1 VKRGLPA
8 LLLIA
13 PALLFASYFSD
24 GIRAYKTGDY
34 PKAKEMLEKA
44 VAEEGAEQAHF
55 LLGLL
60 YLEGKG
66 VKKDLYKARRYLQ
79 KAVSFGNV
87 RAKCYLAEA
96 LIVSR
101 GKDKKAILSLLKEGK
116 KSGAGECAAIAA
128 KYNIPL

>member
-1 VKRGLPA
+1 MKRGLLA

-13 PALLFASYFSD
+13 PAIVFASYFSD

-44 VAEEGAEQAHF
+44 VAQEGAEQAHF

-60 YLEGKG
+60 YLKGKG
-66 VKKDLYKARRYLQ
+66 VKKDLFKARKYLQ

-87 RAKCYLAEA
+87 RAKCYLAETQI
-96 LIVSR
+96 LNRS
-101 GKDKKAILSLLKEGK
+101 KDKKAILGLLKEGK
-116 KSGAGECAAIAA
+116 KNGAGECAAIAA

>member
-1 VKRGLPA
+1 VKRALLV

-13 PALLFASYFSD
+13 PALVFASYFSD

-34 PKAKEMLEKA
+34 QKAKEMLQKA
-44 VAEEGAEQAHF
+44 VSEEGAEQAHF

-60 YLEGKG
+60 YLKGRG
-66 VKKDLYKARRYLQ
+66 VKKDLFKARKYLQ

-96 LIVSR
+96 QILSKS
-101 GKDKKAILSLLKEGK
+101 KDKKTILGLLKEGK
-116 KSGAGECAAIAA
+116 ESGAGECAAIAA
-128 KYNIPL
+128 KYNIPI